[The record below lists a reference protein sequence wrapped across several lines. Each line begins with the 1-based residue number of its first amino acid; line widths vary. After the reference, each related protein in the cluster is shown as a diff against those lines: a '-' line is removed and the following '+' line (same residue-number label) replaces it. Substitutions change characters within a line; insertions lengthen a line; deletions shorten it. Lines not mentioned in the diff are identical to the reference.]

1 MFALN
6 PEEFSTW
13 ARVGGGGWG
22 LAGSN
27 SMWKEI
33 QRLRDLEKICIFGKA
48 KELSVAGTG
57 GK

>member
-1 MFALN
+1 M
-6 PEEFSTW
+6 
-13 ARVGGGGWG
+13 
-22 LAGSN
+22 AGSN

-33 QRLRDLEKICIFGKA
+33 QRLRDLEKICMFGKA